1 MDSIDYY
8 DRYAVPYYE
17 ETVDF
22 GMEEQIAR
30 FVELLP
36 ESADVLDLGCGSGR
50 DTVSLEEEGCVVTAM
65 DGSEKMCELA
75 SIHTGKEVLH
85 LRVEDMEFDDVF
97 DGIWACA
104 SILHLSKSDLF
115 LVFHKMNKALKENGI
130 IYTSFKY
137 GEFEGERN
145 GRYFTDFT
153 EDSLKEFILQIPQ
166 LQIKEIWTTGDV
178 REGRGDERW
187 LNILIC
193 KGKTS

>member
-65 DGSEKMCELA
+65 DGSEKCV
-75 SIHTGKEVLH
+75 TGQHPYRKGSSSSESGGY
-85 LRVEDMEFDDVF
+85 
-97 DGIWACA
+97 GI
-104 SILHLSKSDLF
+104 
-115 LVFHKMNKALKENGI
+115 
-130 IYTSFKY
+130 
-137 GEFEGERN
+137 
-145 GRYFTDFT
+145 
-153 EDSLKEFILQIPQ
+153 
-166 LQIKEIWTTGDV
+166 
-178 REGRGDERW
+178 
-187 LNILIC
+187 
-193 KGKTS
+193 

>member
-22 GMEEQIAR
+22 CMEEQIER

-50 DTVSLEEEGCVVTAM
+50 DTVFLEEEGCVVTAM

-85 LRVEDMEFDDVF
+85 LRAEDMEFDDVF
-97 DGIWACA
+97 HGIWACV
-104 SILHLSKSDLF
+104 ILGHCPPD
-115 LVFHKMNKALKENGI
+115 
-130 IYTSFKY
+130 
-137 GEFEGERN
+137 
-145 GRYFTDFT
+145 
-153 EDSLKEFILQIPQ
+153 
-166 LQIKEIWTTGDV
+166 
-178 REGRGDERW
+178 
-187 LNILIC
+187 
-193 KGKTS
+193 